1 MQRSP
6 IEGSGGKLV
15 AGRSVVRHRFLMSDP
30 HNYLRF
36 VPEDTAVCIP
46 PYILHRDAR
55 YFSPYPDTFIPE
67 RWLDENDS
75 RYKTN
80 TTAFLPFSAGAA
92 SCVGKNLA
100 LLELR
105 MVVAALVQKFDIKF
119 AEGYDPRK
127 WHEELQ
133 DFMVAKVGKLP
144 VVLKLRE

>member
-1 MQRSP
+1 MV
-6 IEGSGGKLV
+6 L
-15 AGRSVVRHRFLMSDP
+15 HRCRIPDP
-30 HNYLRF
+30 HTSLRF
-36 VPEDTAVCIP
+36 VPENTAVCIP
-46 PYILHRDAR
+46 AYVLHRDPR

-75 RYKTN
+75 RYKTD
-80 TTAFLPFSAGAA
+80 TAAFIPFSSGPANCA
-92 SCVGKNLA
+92 GKNLA

-105 MVVAALVQKFDIKF
+105 MVVAALVQKFDIRF

-133 DFMVAKVGKLP
+133 DFIAAMVGKLP